1 VSNHLSEEKQALV
14 VAALCE
20 GVGIRATARI
30 VDVNRETVGKLALAV
45 GEGCARLHDTLFV
58 RLAPARVEL
67 DEAWSFVHTKQAK
80 LKEDDNPD
88 YGDQYSFVAL
98 DADTKAVIAYH
109 VGKRTAANTQGFL
122 LDLASRVTTKP
133 QITTDGLSQY
143 VKAVA
148 RAFGPDADYAMCIKE
163 YLAACSV
170 EASRRYSPAE
180 AVHVERIR
188 VSGEPDDAA
197 ISTAY
202 VERQNLTLRMLTRR
216 FTRLTN
222 GFSKVLRNHRA
233 AMDMYVG
240 YYNLCWVHE
249 TLAAG
254 AVPRTPAMAAGVA
267 RERWDVARF
276 TRECLVL
283 ALAEPARVT
292 NPAFDLGLQDRFR
305 SRRRAWL

>member
-1 VSNHLSEEKQALV
+1 MSNHLSEEKQALV

-30 VDVNRETVGKLALAV
+30 VGVNRETVGKLALAV
-45 GEGCARLHDTLFV
+45 GEGYARLHDQLFV

-67 DEAWSFVHTKQAK
+67 DEAWSFVHTKQAH
-80 LKEDDNPD
+80 LKPDDSAD

-133 QITTDGLSQY
+133 QITTDDSRLQHY
-143 VKAVA
+143 VFQHSPDVS
-148 RAFGPDADYAMCIKE
+148 GVEGMPDAEPRGGARG
-163 YLAACSV
+163 SSFQG
-170 EASRRYSPAE
+170 ASPPITDGSWL
-180 AVHVERIR
+180 
-188 VSGEPDDAA
+188 
-197 ISTAY
+197 
-202 VERQNLTLRMLTRR
+202 RQ
-216 FTRLTN
+216 
-222 GFSKVLRNHRA
+222 SKVLRNHRA

-240 YYNLCWVHE
+240 YYNLCWAHE

-267 RERWDVARF
+267 REKWSVDRF

-292 NPAFDLGLQDRFR
+292 NPAFEMGLQDRFR
-305 SRRRAWL
+305 SRKRAWLR